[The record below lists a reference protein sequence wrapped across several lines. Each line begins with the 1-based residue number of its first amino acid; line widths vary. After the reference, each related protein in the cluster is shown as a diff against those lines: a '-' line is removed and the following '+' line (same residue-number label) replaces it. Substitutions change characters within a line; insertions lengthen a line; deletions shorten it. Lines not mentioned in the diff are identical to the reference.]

1 MSQIVT
7 APSIRAPSAS
17 EKRALAYVEWRLAC
31 IAVWAAYRDSTQ
43 VTRADAVPAH
53 AMYGA
58 ALDREDAAAPAYA
71 RLMKHTGGSTGR
83 PGHSRSA
90 EEANDVAREEGG
102 C

>member
-7 APSIRAPSAS
+7 APSIRAPSAG

-31 IAVWAAYRDSTQ
+31 VAVWAAYRDSTQ

-58 ALDREDAAAPAYA
+58 ALDREDAAATAYA
-71 RLMKHTGGSTGR
+71 WLMKRGGSNGR

-90 EEANDVAREEGG
+90 EKANHAAREEGG